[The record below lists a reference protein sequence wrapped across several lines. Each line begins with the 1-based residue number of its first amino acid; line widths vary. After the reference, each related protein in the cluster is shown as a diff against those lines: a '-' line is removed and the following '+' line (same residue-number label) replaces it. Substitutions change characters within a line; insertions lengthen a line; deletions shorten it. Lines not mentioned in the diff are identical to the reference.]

1 MKLPPEQEAIRAKCF
16 HPSGTFVAFPIEDV
30 ETSIPARFEKI
41 VRMYPDRIAA
51 KMSGSALTYYELNQ
65 AANRIAHAIAAK
77 RGQKNEP
84 IVIFVER
91 SIDVIAATFGALKA
105 GKSYVLLDPSF
116 PNERITHI
124 LDDCQAGLIVTNQR
138 TSERFLKRI
147 NHGRKLLNIDEI
159 DGTWICDDLNLSILS
174 DGLSSILY
182 TSGSTGSP
190 KGVAHSHR
198 SQLHTVMINTN
209 AAHISFQDR
218 LTLLHTVGFGSAQ
231 AHLFQSLL
239 NGALL
244 CSFDLKSE
252 GIHRLAKWLNE
263 EAITVYHSPPG
274 VFRQLA
280 ETIPDGEKCHHL
292 RLIRLSGTSVGRL
305 EFDLYRKKFAP
316 DVLLQTVMNS
326 TEANVIC
333 SFVTDG
339 HFSFPKIGCPVGY
352 PVPGKTVMVLDENG
366 HDVGFG
372 EAGEIAV
379 KSRYLASGYW
389 RMPKHTEAKFLADP
403 AGGDEQI
410 YLTGDLGERRPDGFL
425 IHLGRNDFMVKIR
438 GYRVD
443 LAEIERAL
451 LVHPLLK
458 DVAVVVWDQE
468 PGEKYL
474 LAYLVPSWDAAP
486 TTSEIRNFLK
496 QKLPDY
502 MMPSVF
508 IFLDSLPLQNGKL
521 DRTALP
527 QPDHKRPNLEHPF
540 VQPQCD
546 VEIKLAQIWEEI
558 LDIRPIG
565 IHDNF
570 FDLGGHSLAA
580 SRVISRVIQT
590 FQLELSVKALFD
602 APTVAE
608 MAAIITQNQTKRASD
623 AELAQ
628 MLREIEAITEEEA
641 QRDADVIILTV
652 PKK

>member
-16 HPSGTFVAFPIEDV
+16 HPSGTFVEFPIEDV

-41 VRMYPDRIAA
+41 VRTYPDRIAG
-51 KMSGSALTYYELNQ
+51 KMNGCELTYSHLNQ
-65 AANRIAHAIAAK
+65 AANRIAHAIEAK

-84 IVIFVER
+84 IVIFIEH
-91 SIDVIAATFGALKA
+91 SIDIIAATFGVLKA
-105 GKSYVLLDPSF
+105 GKSYVPLDPSF
-116 PNERITHI
+116 PKERIAHI

-138 TSERFLKRI
+138 TIERFRKRI
-147 NHGRKLLNIDEI
+147 NDGRTLLNIDEI
-159 DGTWICDDLNLSILS
+159 DGTRICDDLNLSIPS

-209 AAHISFQDR
+209 TAHISFQDR

-239 NGALL
+239 NGASLF
-244 CSFDLKSE
+244 SFNLMSD
-252 GIHRLAKWLNE
+252 GIHRLSKWLNDE
-263 EAITVYHSPPG
+263 NITVYHSPPA

-280 ETIPDGEKCHHL
+280 ETMPRGEKSHHL

-305 EFDLYRKKFAP
+305 EFDLYKEKFAP
-316 DVLLQTVMNS
+316 GVLFQTVMNS

-339 HFSFPKIGCPVGY
+339 RFSFPKIGCPVGY
-352 PVPGKTVMVLDENG
+352 PVPGKAVMVLDENG
-366 HDVGFG
+366 RDVGFG
-372 EAGEIAV
+372 QAGEIAV

-389 RMPKHTEAKFLADP
+389 RMPKQTEAKFLADP
-403 AGGDEQI
+403 GGGDEQI
-410 YLTGDLGERRPDGFL
+410 YLTGDLGERLSDGFL
-425 IHLGRNDFMVKIR
+425 VHLGRNDFMVKIR

-451 LVHPLLK
+451 LAHPLLK
-458 DVAVVVWDQE
+458 DVAVAAWDQE
-468 PGEKYL
+468 PGDKYL
-474 LAYLVPSWDAAP
+474 VAYVVPSRDAAP
-486 TTSEIRNFLK
+486 KTSEIRNFLR

-502 MMPSVF
+502 MMPSAF
-508 IFLDSLPLQNGKL
+508 RFLDSLPLQNGKL
-521 DRTALP
+521 NRTALS
-527 QPDHKRPNLEHPF
+527 QPDHKRPNLEQAF
-540 VQPQCD
+540 LQPQGD

-558 LDIRPIG
+558 LNTRPIG
-565 IHDNF
+565 IHDDF

-590 FQLELSVKALFD
+590 FQLELSVKELFG
-602 APTVAE
+602 APTVAK
-608 MAAIITQNQTKRASD
+608 MAAIITENQTKRVDD
-623 AELAQ
+623 AKLAQ

-641 QRDADVIILTV
+641 QRHVDVIIS